1 MTGRLALGRK
11 VVDLAA
17 EPRPYLSAIA
27 RAELVRSC
35 PPPYDRTLDVI
46 VGLAYRSG
54 RLWAG
59 ADRLVA
65 AAKVSMRTV
74 QRHRAW
80 LVDNGYLIAQG
91 GGHRGATA
99 RYLIATPAERA
110 ARAAAGPP
118 PAWSRIADPADR
130 AEALAMDI

>member
-1 MTGRLALGRK
+1 MGRR

-27 RAELVRSC
+27 RAELVASC
-35 PPPYDRTLDVI
+35 PPPYDRTLDAI

-59 ADRLVA
+59 RDRLEA
-65 AAKVSMRTV
+65 ASKVSMRTI

-80 LVDNGYLIAQG
+80 LVEHGYLIAQG

-99 RYLIATPAERA
+99 RYLIVTPAERA
-110 ARAAAGPP
+110 AKAAAGPP

-130 AEALAMDI
+130 AEALAMDL

>member
-1 MTGRLALGRK
+1 MTGRLPLGRR

-27 RAELVRSC
+27 RAELVASC
-35 PPPYDRTLDVI
+35 PPPYDRTLDAI

-54 RLWAG
+54 RRWAG
-59 ADRLVA
+59 RDRLEA
-65 AAKVSMRTV
+65 ASKVSWRTI

-80 LVDNGYLIAQG
+80 LVEHGYLIAQG

-99 RYLIATPAERA
+99 RYLIVTPAERA
-110 ARAAAGPP
+110 AKAAAGPP

-130 AEALAMDI
+130 AEALAMDL

>member
-1 MTGRLALGRK
+1 MSGRLPLGRK

-17 EPRPYLSAIA
+17 EPRPYLSSIA
-27 RAELVRSC
+27 RAELVASC
-35 PPPYDRTLDVI
+35 PPPYDRTLDAI

-59 ADRLVA
+59 RDRLEA
-65 AAKVSMRTV
+65 ASKVSMRTI

-80 LVDNGYLIAQG
+80 LVEHGYLIAQG

-99 RYLIATPAERA
+99 RYLIVTPAERA
-110 ARAAAGPP
+110 AKAAAGPP

-130 AEALAMDI
+130 AEALAMDL